1 VVHARFSNRFAF
13 GFLFSALTL
22 GAGPAGCGGSAP
34 PPDLGMPLPVAAT
47 VTVDPTTVHQ
57 TMVGFGAA
65 VAYYSGSATSNPMSA
80 QLMQTLFGDLGIQIL
95 RVGNWYDN
103 NGDNNG
109 SFRSTAAFVQAVHQ
123 AGYSPILLMS
133 SWNPPYTSWM
143 SADGSTSYPSLKDN
157 GKNNAGG
164 TLPLGASGGFDYA
177 TFGTWWAQSLLAFQ
191 TATGGIL
198 PDVISLQNEPDFTTT
213 NEGTCLFDPTE
224 TATHAGYGQAL
235 DAVKTAIAGTAGLPM
250 PKLAGPENDNLA
262 KNEVPRYLT
271 GITSSGYIDDLDIVA
286 HHLYGVTDS
295 LPNGYNGNMMGV
307 ATAAAAAGGKPIWQT
322 EYAPSVQNAYYTA
335 WLIQNAVTVEGVSA
349 YLYWDLYWVP
359 QSTPSGLV
367 TVSSTGYT
375 INDDYYAIQH
385 FAKQLGTGWTRVD
398 TSSTETVITASAF
411 LSPDGTKL
419 TVVLLNTDGVDHQ
432 VTIAPGS
439 FAGAT
444 SAIFRSSGTAER
456 YVALGPLDAAGSF
469 DMPPQSIAT
478 VTLSL

>member
-1 VVHARFSNRFAF
+1 
-13 GFLFSALTL
+13 
-22 GAGPAGCGGSAP
+22 
-34 PPDLGMPLPVAAT
+34 MPLPVAAT

-65 VAYYSGSATSNPMSA
+65 VAYYAGSATSNPMSA

-95 RVGNWYDN
+95 RVGNWYNNNADN
-103 NGDNNG
+103 NGAFNQ
-109 SFRSTAAFVQAVHQ
+109 TAAFVQAVRA
-123 AGYSPILLMS
+123 AGYTPTLLMS
-133 SWNPPYTSWM
+133 SWNPPLE
-143 SADGSTSYPSLKDN
+143 LKDN
-157 GKNNAGG
+157 NNLRMGG
-164 TLPLGASGGFDYA
+164 TLPKNAAGVYAYTDFGA
-177 TFGTWWAQSLLAFQ
+177 WWAESLSAFQ
-191 TATGGIL
+191 TASGGIV
-198 PDVISLQNEPDFTTT
+198 PDVISIQNEPDFTT
-213 NEGTCLFDPTE
+213 NSEGTCLFDPTE

-295 LPNGYNGNMMGV
+295 IPNGYDGNMMGV

-367 TVSSTGYT
+367 TVSNTGYT
-375 INDDYYAIQH
+375 INDDYYAVQH
-385 FAKQLGTGWTRVD
+385 FAKQIGTGWTRVD

-419 TVVLLNTDGVDHQ
+419 TVVLLNTDGADHQ
-432 VTIAPGS
+432 VTLAPGS

-456 YVALGPLDAAGSF
+456 YAALGPLEAAGSF